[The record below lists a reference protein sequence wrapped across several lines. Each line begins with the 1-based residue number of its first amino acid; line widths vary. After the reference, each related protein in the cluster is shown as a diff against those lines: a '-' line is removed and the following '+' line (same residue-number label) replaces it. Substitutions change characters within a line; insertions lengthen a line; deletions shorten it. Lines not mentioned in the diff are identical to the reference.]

1 MGSIDIITDPRFIKL
16 LSTYGLAVVRVLYI
30 FFWRDPKRDKY
41 WRERYDELVGN
52 YNSLSKSYD
61 IIESNLIPEKR
72 EISHEQAKGLA
83 NIGLDRDLYKLY
95 YFMRGKLEDR
105 RPESM
110 GTFIAESIRDTNDV
124 WSNFVSPFPNVERIG
139 DLFAIYTNSGES
151 LRLKLEEVLQEDI
164 PIEKKES
171 KILNLLFENTENMKT
186 EFQGLI
192 KRLDEHKEVKPYK
205 ERAVAA
211 KN

>member
-1 MGSIDIITDPRFIKL
+1 MGYIDIITDPTFLKL
-16 LSTYGLAVVRVLYI
+16 LSTYGLAVVLVLYI
-30 FFWRDPKRDKY
+30 FFWRDPRRDKY
-41 WRERYDELVGN
+41 WRERYDKLVEN

-61 IIESNLIPEKR
+61 IVESNLIPERR
-72 EISHEQAKGLA
+72 EISRDQAKGLA

-95 YFMRGKLEDR
+95 FFMRGKLEDK

-110 GTFIAESIRDTNDV
+110 ATFIAESIRDTNDV
-124 WSNFVSPFPNVERIG
+124 WSRFVSPFPNVVHIG

-151 LRLKLEEVLQEDI
+151 LKLKLEEVLQADI

-171 KILNLLFENTENMKT
+171 EILKLLFENTENMKT
-186 EFQGLI
+186 EFQGFI
-192 KRLDEHKEVKPYK
+192 KQLDEHKEVKPYK

-211 KN
+211 KG